1 MINDAKNKWVVGE
14 NLTNHFLF
22 YDLLFKF
29 SFCWRFLSVNGTSW
43 VCFFRCLAKVR
54 IRWKVCQ
61 SHPSHVIIPPLLLQI
76 DFGDDRG
83 GIKGQRWNSLNYHL
97 KLGTLTIK
105 KRENVGIFPKSRTQV
120 WNQESGASINWG
132 TWKRQKRQAMT
143 KLLEILLNGG
153 TATSFR
159 NTSEVNE

>member
-22 YDLLFKF
+22 YELLFKF

-43 VCFFRCLAKVR
+43 VCFFRFLAKVR

-83 GIKGQRWNSLNYHL
+83 GIKGQRWNSLDYHL
-97 KLGTLTIK
+97 KLGTLPIK
-105 KRENVGIFPKSRTQV
+105 KRENVGIFPKSRTQK
-120 WNQESGASINWG
+120 
-132 TWKRQKRQAMT
+132 WKWKWKFGIKSLVHYLIEALGKGKKGRRWP
-143 KLLEILLNGG
+143 N
-153 TATSFR
+153 F
-159 NTSEVNE
+159 